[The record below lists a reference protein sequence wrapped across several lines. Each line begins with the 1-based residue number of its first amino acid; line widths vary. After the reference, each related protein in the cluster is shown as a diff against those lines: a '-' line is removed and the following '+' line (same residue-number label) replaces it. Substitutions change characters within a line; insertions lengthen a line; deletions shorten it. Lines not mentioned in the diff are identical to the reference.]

1 MKIVDVAWCDHFRFL
16 SNRPV
21 EREDKGTILQSKQIE
36 FMEVGVD
43 TNHDR
48 MPK

>member
-16 SNRPV
+16 SNRPE
-21 EREDKGTILQSKQIE
+21 EREDKGAISQSKRIE
-36 FMEVGVD
+36 LMEGVD